1 MTAYPVRERHERFH
15 GRMFSV
21 VTDEVEFPGGQVAAR
36 DYLRHVGSVAVVALD
51 AQEQVVL
58 IRQYRHPVGARLWE
72 LPAGLTDVAG
82 EPPAAVARR
91 ELAEEANL
99 RADRWDLLVDLHP
112 SPGCSNEWIRVF
124 LARGLSPADSQFR
137 GEHEEAHLEVRRVPL
152 TEAVD
157 MVLAGQITNGPA
169 IAGLLAA
176 AHARDRG
183 WAPLRPV
190 DSPPPG

>member
-1 MTAYPVRERHERFH
+1 MASFFFFFPWLGSFLFFNYHGLKQNGFNYVKHFAGPIWWLSWFIFPLELLSMCIRPVSLTVRLYANMLA
-15 GRMFSV
+15 G
-21 VTDEVEFPGGQVAAR
+21 
-36 DYLRHVGSVAVVALD
+36 
-51 AQEQVVL
+51 EQVTLGFMAL
-58 IRQYRHPVGARLWE
+58 IRL
-72 LPAGLTDVAG
+72 
-82 EPPAAVARR
+82 
-91 ELAEEANL
+91 
-99 RADRWDLLVDLHP
+99 
-112 SPGCSNEWIRVF
+112 I
-124 LARGLSPADSQFR
+124 
-137 GEHEEAHLEVRRVPL
+137 PL